1 MKDFF
6 PDLWDKMY
14 DLVVNNF
21 NKILTFF
28 LFVILGYVAI
38 KVIVTVFRK
47 FLNHSKLK
55 GVAGDFLAAVIKVV
69 LIIVYMIMLLAFLGV
84 PTTSLVALFSA
95 GALAVSLALQTTF
108 SNIAAGIVIVA
119 TKLFEEGQYIEIDGV
134 AGTVETITIFSTKLK
149 TPDNKLIVIP
159 NGTVTS
165 SKIINYTANPTR
177 RLEIIFSVAY
187 GTDIEPV
194 KTTVLAVVKKHPEIL
209 ADPAPTVRLT
219 EQGSSSLNF
228 AMRVWV
234 AQKDYWPVNFDLKE
248 EVLEAFRANGIR
260 IPFPQMDIHLDK

>member
-21 NKILTFF
+21 NKILTFILF
-28 LFVILGYVAI
+28 LVLGYMAI
-38 KVIVTVFRK
+38 KIIVSICRR
-47 FLNHSKLK
+47 FLNRSKLK
-55 GVAGDFLAAVIKVV
+55 
-69 LIIVYMIMLLAFLGV
+69 
-84 PTTSLVALFSA
+84 
-95 GALAVSLALQTTF
+95 
-108 SNIAAGIVIVA
+108 
-119 TKLFEEGQYIEIDGV
+119 GV

-177 RLEIIFSVAY
+177 RLEIILSVAY
-187 GTDIEPV
+187 GTDIDKV
-194 KTTVLAVVKKHPEIL
+194 KETALAVVKKHPEIL
-209 ADPAPTVRLT
+209 SDPAPTVRLT
-219 EQGSSSLNF
+219 EQADSALKF

-248 EVLEAFRANGIR
+248 EVLEAFRVNDIR
-260 IPFPQMDIHLDK
+260 IPFPQVDVHLDK